1 MSIYVKISDVQA
13 DFGAIS
19 KDTRNDFFDSMYF
32 NIDSLLEQLQ
42 PILHKHGL
50 VLTQPIL
57 GDTIAT
63 TIVDRDDSTSRV
75 TSSMQ
80 LPKLE
85 NPQKL
90 GSAITYYR
98 RYSLV
103 SLLALRS
110 GDDDDGHAAA
120 YQVIENQEE
129 LTKFYRDA
137 KRLRNELGAEHLDNM
152 RIEMKAQGLLD
163 PAGMPLKS
171 FSDLQVIAGR
181 GLIESYDRVVESY
194 DANGES

>member
-1 MSIYVKISDVQA
+1 
-13 DFGAIS
+13 
-19 KDTRNDFFDSMYF
+19 
-32 NIDSLLEQLQ
+32 
-42 PILHKHGL
+42 
-50 VLTQPIL
+50 
-57 GDTIAT
+57 
-63 TIVDRDDSTSRV
+63 
-75 TSSMQ
+75 
-80 LPKLE
+80 
-85 NPQKL
+85 
-90 GSAITYYR
+90 
-98 RYSLV
+98 
-103 SLLALRS
+103 LRS
-110 GDDDDGHAAA
+110 GEDDDGNAAA